1 MKNDK
6 IVPGIILVLIGAAI
20 LLANFGYLHF
30 QWYNIFHLWPIFLVI
45 GGVNLVLANNKTLW
59 ASVLKITVLVVGLFL
74 LFFGDFGDRFSFW
87 PRHFSFH
94 NRHYYN
100 NHDNDNSNNNDNNDD
115 DDDNNSGEVGSHVFN
130 QPLTGNVRLAK
141 LNINGGASAFYL
153 SDTTNQLFSANTNDD
168 RNKYDFSGSMVDSV
182 YVVNFKMKNHH
193 GFNWDSNDDNR
204 VNILLNQ
211 NPIWMVE
218 LDAGAAKVD
227 FDFSKFKVRS
237 LDVRGGAAAFDIKM
251 GDPLES
257 TNIEVNTGVSAVHIK
272 IPMNAACSI
281 ESNSGLS
288 GNDFDGF
295 TKTHDNIYE
304 TPNYASAKNKMH
316 IHISGGLSG
325 FDVSRY

>member
-6 IVPGIILVLIGAAI
+6 IVPGMILVLIGAAI
-20 LLANFGYLHF
+20 LLSNFGYLHC

-59 ASVLKITVLVVGLFL
+59 ASVLKVTVLVVGLFL
-74 LFFGDFGDRFSFW
+74 LFFGDFGERYSFW

-100 NHDNDNSNNNDNNDD
+100 NHDNDNNSDNNDND
-115 DDDNNSGEVGSHVFN
+115 DDDNNSGQVGSHVFN
-130 QPLTGNVRLAK
+130 QPYTNARLAK
-141 LNINGGASAFYL
+141 LNINGGATAFYL
-153 SDTTNQLFSANTNDD
+153 SDTTNQLFSANTNDNKD
-168 RNKYDFSGSMVDSV
+168 RYDFSGSMVDSV
-182 YVVNFKMKNHH
+182 YTVNFKMKDHH
-193 GFNWDSNDDNR
+193 GFHWDSDDDNR
-204 VNILLNQ
+204 VNILLNP
-211 NPIWMVE
+211 NPIWSVE

-227 FDFSKFKVRS
+227 FDFSKFKVKS
-237 LDVRGGAAAFDIKM
+237 LDVRGGAASFDIRM
-251 GDPLES
+251 GQPLTT
-257 TNIEVNTGVSAVHIK
+257 TNIEINTGVSGVNIK
-272 IPMNAACSI
+272 IPENAACSI

-295 TKTHDNIYE
+295 TKTRDNHYE
-304 TPNYASAKNKMH
+304 TPNFAAAKNKMY